1 MTESIKQR
9 QVAKTIQ
16 WAISEVFRQEAA
28 EILNG
33 AMVTVSHVRMTPDLL
48 EARVYLS
55 IFNTPD
61 PDEIMQYIQF
71 NNKQLRG
78 ALGKRIR
85 NQVRRIPE
93 LQFFRDDT
101 LDEVMKLEAL
111 FKEIR
116 EKEHR
121 DKNDDPS

>member
-1 MTESIKQR
+1 MAETIKQR

-16 WAISEVFRQEAA
+16 WALSEVFRQEAA
-28 EILNG
+28 EILKG
-33 AMVTVSHVRMTPDLL
+33 AMVSVSHVKMTPDLL
-48 EARVYLS
+48 EARIYLS

-71 NNKQLRG
+71 NNKQIRG
-78 ALGKRIR
+78 ALGKRIK

-93 LQFFRDDT
+93 LNFYRDDT
-101 LDEVMKLEAL
+101 LEEVMKLEAL

-116 EKEHR
+116 DKENR
-121 DKNDDPS
+121 SEPSDE

>member
-9 QVAKTIQ
+9 QVAKLIQ
-16 WAISEVFRQEAA
+16 WALSEVFQKEAA

-48 EARVYLS
+48 EARAYIS

-78 ALGKRIR
+78 LLGRKIK

-93 LQFFRDDT
+93 LMFFRDDT

-121 DKNDDPS
+121 TDDEKE